1 MVTEQCIVIGIHNDK
16 QQSGALRSSVFNLA
30 KYLKENSY

>member
-1 MVTEQCIVIGIHNDK
+1 MVTEQCIVIGIKNGD

-30 KYLKENSY
+30 RYLKDYSY